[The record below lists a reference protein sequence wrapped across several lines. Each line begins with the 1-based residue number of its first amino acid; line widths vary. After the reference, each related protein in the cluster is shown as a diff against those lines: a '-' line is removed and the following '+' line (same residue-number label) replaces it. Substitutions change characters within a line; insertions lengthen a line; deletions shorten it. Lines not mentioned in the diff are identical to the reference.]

1 MIIESY
7 LRSLLRPQLQVMGLN
22 KRQQDLVCD
31 DIHARLSSLL
41 GNWDDTVF
49 RKTTLLLGTE
59 DATFYQPA
67 NVDLEIRAL
76 VVVGIRNS
84 MLEDLSADRPF
95 MKEFVSVAHCLPDS
109 LVPVITSQAVDFFA
123 STYREMGGWKTSA
136 PTSKADVFR
145 SLSRQFPESW
155 RRFELLANSDF
166 PEHDLHHESA
176 KPFNPPSLDEEQ
188 SNRQDAKTTVLSG
201 YAPNIDPDLRNYL
214 QHIRDD
220 KVELFFTSTFKWL
233 TRNPAK
239 LLKVI
244 ELLLSWNSAY
254 VTSNYIIRR
263 DYCAKRKSLMR
274 PPHTVGE
281 MKANLANQTGM
292 TDRHCQCLK
301 LISQQYG

>member
-7 LRSLLRPQLQVMGLN
+7 LRSVLRPQLQVMGLN
-22 KRQQDLVCD
+22 KKQEDLVCG

-41 GNWDDTVF
+41 GNWDDIVF
-49 RKTTLLLGTE
+49 RKTALLLGTE

-67 NVDLEIRAL
+67 NVSLEIRAL

-95 MKEFVSVAHCLPDS
+95 MKEFVSVARCLPDS
-109 LVPVITSQAVDFFA
+109 SVPIITSQAVAFFA
-123 STYREMGGWKTSA
+123 SAYHEMGGWKISA
-136 PTSKADVFR
+136 PSGKADVFR

-155 RRFELLANSDF
+155 RRLELLANFDL

-176 KPFNPPSLDEEQ
+176 KPFNPPSLDEGQ

-201 YAPNIDPDLRNYL
+201 YAPNIDPALRDYL

-220 KVELFFTSTFKWL
+220 KVEVFFTSTFKWL

-254 VTSNYIIRR
+254 VTSNYLIRR
-263 DYCAKRKSLMR
+263 DYCAKRKSLTR
-274 PPHTVGE
+274 PPHTVAE
-281 MKANLANQTGM
+281 MKTGLM
-292 TDRHCQCLK
+292 NETGLTGRHCQCLR
-301 LISQQYG
+301 LLRQQ